1 MNFSKKFL
9 LARRK
14 FFFVEKK
21 FFNFIRGFFGKIG
34 CKIGWKIGWDF
45 GSTKTPYFIYKGDFR
60 ALATSKISLNNN
72 WEILSGAGRF
82 RRRALS
88 ICGREVRTSKQATT
102 KYPTRVLRT
111 SEDTDGSMMEIRSVD
126 YN

>member
-1 MNFSKKFL
+1 M
-9 LARRK
+9 
-14 FFFVEKK
+14 
-21 FFNFIRGFFGKIG
+21 
-34 CKIGWKIGWDF
+34 GWDF

-60 ALATSKISLNNN
+60 ALATSKISLINNR
-72 WEILSGAGRF
+72 EILSGAGRF

-102 KYPTRVLRT
+102 KYPTRVFRT

>member
-1 MNFSKKFL
+1 MAKSGVKSGGKSGGI
-9 LARRK
+9 LAPQKPRIL
-14 FFFVEKK
+14 F
-21 FFNFIRGFFGKIG
+21 
-34 CKIGWKIGWDF
+34 
-45 GSTKTPYFIYKGDFR
+45 KGDFR
-60 ALATSKISLNNN
+60 ALATSKISLNNDR
-72 WEILSGAGRF
+72 EILSGAGRF

-126 YN
+126 LY